1 MYVSITLIICL
12 SVVFV
17 ITLGIV
23 SCTLRDKNFK
33 ARSIFNSSDE
43 QLANIELNDH
53 YRHPDHPGTMYFICK
68 EYLGKDGKQL
78 PQEELDKIINNNL
91 NS

>member
-1 MYVSITLIICL
+1 MLLLLKDEQIKKDGYIIQYH
-12 SVVFV
+12 VME
-17 ITLGIV
+17 
-23 SCTLRDKNFK
+23 RMPRAHQ

-43 QLANIELNDH
+43 QLANIELNFH
-53 YRHPDHPGTMYFICK
+53 HRHPDPPGTMYFICK
-68 EYLGKDGKQL
+68 EYLGKDGKEL